1 MTAEKSGEFRGKS
14 VEVAIENGLMALGLS
29 RDEVEVEIVRR
40 GSRGVLGI
48 GAEDAVVRITAR
60 QAAPKEPAPGPAPE
74 PPQMPEARPALA
86 TPEQRVAQPSLPPPE
101 TLRPAQRPAPRP
113 AARPSEKPEARP
125 YQKAEPKPVQ
135 RLAVRPSQGIEK
147 PEPQAILPPEAAAAA
162 VAKDARE
169 LEAAQRGREL
179 LAGLLERMDMPA
191 AVEIVPQSEAEADE
205 DGQRALVLNIVGED
219 LGTLIGRQGDV
230 LTAMQMITRLMVS
243 RTVRGRHNLIVDV
256 NGYRARR
263 AESLRRLAL
272 RMADQVTQAGRTMA
286 LEPMPPAER
295 RIIHLTLR
303 NHPNVTTLSVGEG
316 DRRKVTIIPK
326 KG

>member
-14 VEVAIENGLMALGLS
+14 VEAAIESGLVALGLS
-29 RDEVEVEIVRR
+29 RDEAEIEIVRR

-48 GAEDAVVRITAR
+48 GAEDAIVRITGR
-60 QAAPKEPAPGPAPE
+60 RPAPREPVSRPAPE
-74 PPQMPEARPALA
+74 PPKPMVQKPA
-86 TPEQRVAQPSLPPPE
+86 E
-101 TLRPAQRPAPRP
+101 
-113 AARPSEKPEARP
+113 
-125 YQKAEPKPVQ
+125 KAEPQAVVPPAAPV
-135 RLAVRPSQGIEK
+135 S
-147 PEPQAILPPEAAAAA
+147 
-162 VAKDARE
+162 VAKDTRE

-179 LAGLLERMDMPA
+179 LAGLLERMDVSA
-191 AVEIVPQSEAEADE
+191 RVEIVPQSEAEADE

-219 LGTLIGRQGDV
+219 LGTLIGRQGEV
-230 LTAMQMITRLMVS
+230 LTALQMIIRLMVS
-243 RTVRGRHNLIVDV
+243 KTVRGRHNLIVDV

-263 AESLRRLAL
+263 AEALRRLAL

-303 NHPNVTTLSVGEG
+303 NHPSVTTHSVGEG